1 MFDEFAGKGGEFC
14 PAKPSYLYGHPSD
27 NQRWK
32 AATVT
37 APGTYLGLFAVGC
50 FTGIRDDD
58 RRPTTVRRIGTG
70 GPRNIGTGLGR
81 LDAIRVYPTDS
92 LNGETTIRDGID
104 IVCPSRTLL
113 DLIAR
118 DRNGA
123 ARMMRETLRKGIAT
137 PMELRVQ
144 VARSHGR
151 DGVPLMKRLLNRYE
165 PLALG
170 LTKSDAEGLAVD
182 FLRAAKQPPPLVNV
196 DVHGGEAD
204 LYRADIGLIVEL
216 DGPQFHQ
223 FPIDDAEK
231 QARWERA
238 GMVVRR
244 VPTDDVYRRQHEL
257 LAAYA
262 DPISAAE
269 RAAVATT
276 RNARDILDR
285 WDAGGPAARRRA
297 DSGR

>member
-1 MFDEFAGKGGEFC
+1 MGIHRIISDRLDRDRGVGAVWQFELDGATEDMIRHAAAQLREVHDGV
-14 PAKPSYLYGHPSD
+14 YLSGHAPMT
-27 NQRWK
+27 NWQRWK

-137 PMELRVQ
+137 P
-144 VARSHGR
+144 
-151 DGVPLMKRLLNRYE
+151 
-165 PLALG
+165 
-170 LTKSDAEGLAVD
+170 KSDAEGLAVD